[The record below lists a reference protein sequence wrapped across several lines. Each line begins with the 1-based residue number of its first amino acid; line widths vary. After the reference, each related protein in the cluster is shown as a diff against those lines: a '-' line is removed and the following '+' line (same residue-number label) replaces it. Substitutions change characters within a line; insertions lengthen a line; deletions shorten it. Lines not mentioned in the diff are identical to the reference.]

1 MYQSVRR
8 GHLRAIF
15 RTPHDFL
22 VLLQLFLCVF
32 SSCRAFEYTSHVN
45 PNGGCGKVVR
55 RRSRNTQIQS
65 NSPEHKVD
73 SLMPGGCPIRTLET
87 RWPPTK

>member
-15 RTPHDFL
+15 RTPHEFL

-32 SSCRAFEYTSHVN
+32 SSCRMFEYTSFVN

-55 RRSRNTQIQS
+55 RPSPITQFQS

-73 SLMPGGCPIRTLET
+73 SLMLDGCPSRTLET
-87 RWPPTK
+87 PWPPTK